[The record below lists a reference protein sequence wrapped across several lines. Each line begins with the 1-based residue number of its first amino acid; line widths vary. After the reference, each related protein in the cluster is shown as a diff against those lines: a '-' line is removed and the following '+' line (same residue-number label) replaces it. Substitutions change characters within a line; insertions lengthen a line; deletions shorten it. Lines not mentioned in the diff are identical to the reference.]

1 LRPGD
6 RLVEPPGEQENNAMV
21 SILWAILVVVLI
33 LWLVGLLAGVAGSA
47 IHLLLIVALAVLI
60 YNLLTGRRAV

>member
-1 LRPGD
+1 
-6 RLVEPPGEQENNAMV
+6 MV